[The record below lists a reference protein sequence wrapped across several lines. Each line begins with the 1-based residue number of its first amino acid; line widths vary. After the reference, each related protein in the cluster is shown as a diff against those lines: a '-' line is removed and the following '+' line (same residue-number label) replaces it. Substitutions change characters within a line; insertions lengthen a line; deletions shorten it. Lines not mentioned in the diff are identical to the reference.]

1 MTLSFELVKDT
12 QVPVLEVFV
21 DREGISLLKAVIEK
35 IERHNG
41 PWHEHL
47 MTPSWSGNELTEV
60 IMGEGN
66 TLVNQVTISLMPE
79 EK

>member
-12 QVPVLEVFV
+12 KEPVLEIYV
-21 DREGISLLKAVIEK
+21 DQEGISLLKTIIEK
-35 IERHNG
+35 IELHTG

-47 MTPSWSGNELTEV
+47 MTPSWSGNELTEE

-66 TLVNQVTISLMPE
+66 TLVHQVTISLMPE